1 MTASAASFNKM
12 KVYSCELFVPGGAD
26 GRIRK
31 HLVILKDVADV
42 AIEVEFNSG
51 SDLNDLESFIISMS
65 AKASAMVVPIG
76 GALTDVVV
84 ECPKNIGSDVA
95 KNLNNSSQAPRG
107 VLVGHKFGFKPVK
120 QVYRHVSKKKKD
132 VESRRELDKDEFQED
147 KSMAAFWVLNNQ
159 FQKFI
164 DWQHFL
170 DYDSEMTEK
179 LFAEYRNPRQMQSR
193 ESKVVSSKAL
203 DASLVVT
210 ECSGTKSDEHITRSS
225 LGTYITHVVDA
236 DIRPVNDQVP
246 SAEES
251 GYQKKGRRLP
261 ARHRE
266 AVGMKSSCGFNEIH
280 KFSDRTL
287 QQIDKALDY
296 QKALLVEEY
305 EKETT
310 DFYRE
315 PNDDILSVVLA
326 KVGAVAYKL
335 ELPQELRRVH
345 NTFHVSN
352 LKKCYADEPLVVPLD
367 GLNIDDKLQFVEEPI
382 EIMDREVK

>member
-132 VESRRELDKDEFQED
+132 VESRREGKKASSDFM
-147 KSMAAFWVLNNQ
+147 SS
-159 FQKFI
+159 
-164 DWQHFL
+164 QHYPHLLAPGGSSFL
-170 DYDSEMTEK
+170 CAPTGSP
-179 LFAEYRNPRQMQSR
+179 F
-193 ESKVVSSKAL
+193 
-203 DASLVVT
+203 SL
-210 ECSGTKSDEHITRSS
+210 CS
-225 LGTYITHVVDA
+225 L
-236 DIRPVNDQVP
+236 
-246 SAEES
+246 
-251 GYQKKGRRLP
+251 
-261 ARHRE
+261 
-266 AVGMKSSCGFNEIH
+266 
-280 KFSDRTL
+280 
-287 QQIDKALDY
+287 
-296 QKALLVEEY
+296 
-305 EKETT
+305 
-310 DFYRE
+310 
-315 PNDDILSVVLA
+315 
-326 KVGAVAYKL
+326 
-335 ELPQELRRVH
+335 
-345 NTFHVSN
+345 
-352 LKKCYADEPLVVPLD
+352 
-367 GLNIDDKLQFVEEPI
+367 
-382 EIMDREVK
+382 